1 MRSFFLVV
9 PSAFFSA
16 HPLKKKRESEAVT
29 ISGSKALL
37 RNIMQE
43 LVLEIRQKV
52 DQSLLTVFVLD
63 AARINDNPL
72 THTYHIRS

>member
-1 MRSFFLVV
+1 M
-9 PSAFFSA
+9 
-16 HPLKKKRESEAVT
+16 
-29 ISGSKALL
+29 

-63 AARINDNPL
+63 AARINDNAL